1 MDLRQCNHV
10 DPWEIINDRHETLVL
25 FYYNCR
31 PSSLLK
37 RDKKIR
43 SHLMVVTVVRV
54 VSFLRDGRDIP
65 N

>member
-1 MDLRQCNHV
+1 MIGMRLWYYFIIIV
-10 DPWEIINDRHETLVL
+10 DHLPSLKEI
-25 FYYNCR
+25 
-31 PSSLLK
+31 
-37 RDKKIR
+37 KKIR